1 MEYKMKLQSEQ
12 RTDVGGRDNNED
24 AVWSDDEQGLFIV
37 ADGMGGHNAGE
48 VASAMAIDVVK
59 EILLGQLDPEETRL
73 SQPLDEDEGIR
84 ERLRYAMNQASIRIR
99 READLDLNKKG
110 MGTTLTVLYFDED
123 TAHISHVG
131 DSRLYLFREGQLTQ
145 LTLDHTVVQDEIDA
159 GRLTPELARFVPHK
173 SLLTQS
179 IGAGAGSVLSPQ
191 LDTRFIEENDVFM
204 LCSDGLTDVLDNN
217 QLQSIFENTPTDDLV
232 DELIQV
238 ALDEK
243 TKDNIS
249 VIVIRVSDL
258 TS

>member
-1 MEYKMKLQSEQ
+1 MKLYSEQ
-12 RTDVGGRDNNED
+12 RTDVGGRENNED
-24 AVWSDDEQGLFIV
+24 AVWSDEQQGLFIV

-48 VASAMAIDVVK
+48 VASAMAIDIVK

-84 ERLRYAMNQASIRIR
+84 ERMRYAMNQASIRIR
-99 READLDLNKKG
+99 RAAEVDLAKKG
-110 MGTTLTVLYFDED
+110 MGTTLTVLYIEED

-159 GRLTPELARFVPHK
+159 GRLTPELAKSAPHK

-191 LDTRFIEENDVFM
+191 LDTRFVEEDDVYM
-204 LCSDGLTDVLDNN
+204 LCSDGLTDVLDNH
-217 QLQSIFENTPTDDLV
+217 QLQTIFENTPIDDLV
-232 DELIQV
+232 DELIQS
-238 ALDEK
+238 AMDRG

-249 VIVIRVSDL
+249 VIVTRVKLQGNS
-258 TS
+258 